1 MYLTGN
7 GKCCKMVRYTAL
19 THPTGLISYKMKKI
33 IIGVMGPGGGAT
45 STDLKN
51 AYKLGQLI
59 AQESWVLLTGGR
71 NIGVMDAASRG
82 AKSVNGLTIGILPG
96 NNLDGISEAVDIPI
110 VTDMGNSRNNI
121 NVLSSD
127 LVIACG
133 MGAGTA
139 SEVALAIKNNKR
151 VILLGGSLESQAF
164 FVALSCETVFV
175 VDTPESAIE
184 VVKNLV

>member
-1 MYLTGN
+1 
-7 GKCCKMVRYTAL
+7 
-19 THPTGLISYKMKKI
+19 MKKI
-33 IIGVMGPGGGAT
+33 IIGVMGAGSGAT

-71 NIGVMDAASRG
+71 NMGVMDAASRG

-110 VTDMGNSRNNI
+110 VT
-121 NVLSSD
+121 
-127 LVIACG
+127 
-133 MGAGTA
+133 A
-139 SEVALAIKNNKR
+139 SEVALAIKNNKK
-151 VILLGGSLESQAF
+151 VILLGSNLESQAF
-164 FVALSCETVFV
+164 FVALSPETVFV

-184 VVKNLV
+184 RIKNLV

>member
-1 MYLTGN
+1 
-7 GKCCKMVRYTAL
+7 
-19 THPTGLISYKMKKI
+19 MKKI
-33 IIGVMGPGGGAT
+33 IIGVMGPGSSAT
-45 STDLKN
+45 SYDLKN

-71 NIGVMDAASRG
+71 KMGVMDAASRG

-96 NNLDGISEAVDIPI
+96 SNLDGISEAVDIPI

-127 LVIACG
+127 VVIACG

-139 SEVALAIKNNKR
+139 SEVALAIKNNKK
-151 VILLGGSLESQAF
+151 VILLSCNLESQAF
-164 FVALSCETVFV
+164 FVALSPETVFV

-184 VVKNLV
+184 AIKIWV

>member
-1 MYLTGN
+1 
-7 GKCCKMVRYTAL
+7 
-19 THPTGLISYKMKKI
+19 MKKI
-33 IIGVMGPGGGAT
+33 IIGVMGPGNNAT

-71 NIGVMDAASRG
+71 NMGVMDAASRG
-82 AKSVNGLTIGILPG
+82 AKSANGLTIGILPG

-110 VTDMGNSRNNI
+110 VSDMGNSRNNI

-127 LVIACG
+127 VVIACG

-151 VILLGGSLESQAF
+151 VILLGSSLESQAF
-164 FVALSCETVFV
+164 FVALSPETVFI

-184 VVKNLV
+184 SVKNLV